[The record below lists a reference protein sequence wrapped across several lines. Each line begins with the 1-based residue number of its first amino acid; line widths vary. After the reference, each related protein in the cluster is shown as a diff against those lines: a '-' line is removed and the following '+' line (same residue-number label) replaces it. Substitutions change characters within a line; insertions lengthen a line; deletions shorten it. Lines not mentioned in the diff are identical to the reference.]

1 MDMDQPKRYKVL
13 LSAYA
18 CEPDKG
24 SEPEVGWQWAMHL
37 AKHCDVTVLTRSN
50 NKEAIEQHLTG
61 NAEEMPKFVYMDLS
75 PFARK
80 AKHWLKP
87 GFLAMAWYYS
97 AWQDKAYWAIKEM
110 VRENDYDL
118 VHHLTFASFRLPF
131 GVTGHGLPSIIG
143 PVGGCEEFPENLM
156 PDRGLRVKLSESFR
170 NILTRISTGLGAGMA
185 KYHYASRVI
194 ASTPEM
200 EQVFRDHGI
209 DSLVMPQIG
218 IAESALT
225 REAHKQV
232 TSDEIK
238 LLFVGGV
245 LCWKGLELAIQTLA
259 LLPETVSLTIIG
271 SGPDEALLIKE
282 VRMLNLT
289 GRVHF
294 LGRKPHEEVL
304 SLYRDYDVFLYP
316 SLHDSGSFTVL
327 EAMAAG
333 LPVICLD
340 RGGPSMSV
348 TSECGVVVGA
358 QSREQTIEGLR
369 DAVLHYMMEPDRI
382 AVHGANAR
390 QRLSDHYEWQEKAR
404 KMLAVYD
411 DVLCASPPLLQGGHK
426 SSRS

>member
-1 MDMDQPKRYKVL
+1 MDMNQPKRYKVL

-50 NKEAIEQHLTG
+50 NREAIEQHLKDS
-61 NAEEMPKFVYMDLS
+61 AETAPKFVYMDLS
-75 PFARK
+75 PSATK
-80 AKHWLKP
+80 AKQWLKP
-87 GFLAMAWYYS
+87 RFLAMAWYYS

-110 VRENDYDL
+110 VRKNDYDL

-143 PVGGCEEFPENLM
+143 PVGGCEEFPEHLM
-156 PDRGLRVKLSESFR
+156 PERGLRVKLAESLR
-170 NILTRISTGLGAGMA
+170 NILTRISTGPGVGMA
-185 KYHYASRVI
+185 KYRYASRVI

-200 EQVFRDHGI
+200 EQVFSDHGI
-209 DSLVMPQIG
+209 GSLVMPQIG
-218 IAESALT
+218 IAESALAP
-225 REAHKQV
+225 EGHEQV
-232 TSDEIK
+232 ASGEIK

-259 LLPETVSLTIIG
+259 VLPGAVSLTIIG
-271 SGPDEALLIKE
+271 SGPDEALLKKE
-282 VRMLNLT
+282 VRRLNLT

-294 LGRKPHEEVL
+294 LGRKPHEQVL
-304 SLYRDYDVFLYP
+304 ALYRNYDVFFYP

-340 RGGPSMSV
+340 RGGPSLSV
-348 TSECGVVVGA
+348 ASDCGVVVSP
-358 QSREQTIEGLR
+358 QSREQTIGDLR
-369 DAVLHYMMEPDRI
+369 DAVLHYMKEPGRI

-390 QRLSDHYEWQEKAR
+390 QRLLDQYEWREKAR

-411 DVLCASPPLLQGGHK
+411 DVTRA
-426 SSRS
+426 